1 MHKTDSIAMPRSGFM
16 RPPLVL
22 AYHAL
27 GEVGR
32 AYDPEALAI
41 APRELRAQVERLLA
55 REYEF
60 VKMTEFGRRL
70 IEGEPLTGVCA
81 LTFDDGSLDN
91 GTVLPS
97 ILRSL
102 KVPATLFVCPGL
114 LGAPHPWISPIAEM
128 RLMDLEELR
137 AVAELSFIEIGSH
150 TSTHRDMGAITDP
163 AEAYGELRSS
173 KLALE
178 EMLDRPIMSFAYPY
192 GRYSAVCPEAA
203 SRAGYLTAVTCGQQ
217 GGWTA
222 YELQRELVG
231 PGEGSLRFELKTRG
245 IFRALVSS
253 PPARLRRRLLGRDG
267 EFEPIP
273 VGELV

>member
-1 MHKTDSIAMPRSGFM
+1 MRTTDSIAMQRSGFM

-32 AYDPEALAI
+32 AHDPEALVI
-41 APRELRAQVERLLA
+41 APSELRAQIERLLA

-60 VKMTEFGRRL
+60 VKMTEFARRL

-91 GTVLPS
+91 GALLPS

-114 LGAPHPWISPIAEM
+114 LGAPHPWISPAAGM
-128 RLMDLEELR
+128 RLLDLNELR
-137 AVAELSFIEIGSH
+137 TVAKLPFVEIGSH
-150 TSTHRDMGAITDP
+150 TNTHCDMGAITDP

-173 KLALE
+173 KLTLE
-178 EMLDRPIMSFAYPY
+178 EMLDKPVMSFAYPY

-203 SRAGYLTAVTCGQQ
+203 DRAGYLTAVTCGQQ
-217 GGWTA
+217 GGWGP
-222 YELQRELVG
+222 YELQRELIG
-231 PGEGSLRFELKTRG
+231 PGDGSLRFELKSRG
-245 IFRALVSS
+245 VFRALVSS
-253 PPARLRRRLLGRDG
+253 RPARLRRRLLGRDA
-267 EFEPIP
+267 EFQPIP